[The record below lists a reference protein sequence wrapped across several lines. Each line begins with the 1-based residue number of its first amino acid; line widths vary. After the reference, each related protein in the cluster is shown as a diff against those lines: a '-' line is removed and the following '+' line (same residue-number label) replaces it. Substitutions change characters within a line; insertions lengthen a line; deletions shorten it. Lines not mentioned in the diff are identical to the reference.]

1 MNNKESEFVPLSEK
15 LSNPLPQKNSIIK
28 GNKIRNI
35 QTKLINIT
43 DKERNRESIT
53 DEQSDT
59 DSDNVYETES
69 KIEPILEDNKIIGIA
84 YTCRCGEESEIK
96 FNVENETTEND
107 IESATTENDIES
119 EPTENDVESATTEND
134 VESATTENDI
144 ESEPTEN
151 DVESET
157 TENDIESEPTE
168 NDVESE
174 TIENDIESDDVESN
188 TEEDTIIDK

>member
-96 FNVENETTEND
+96 FNVE
-107 IESATTENDIES
+107 
-119 EPTENDVESATTEND
+119 
-134 VESATTENDI
+134 
-144 ESEPTEN
+144 
-151 DVESET
+151 SET
-157 TENDIESEPTE
+157 IEN
-168 NDVESE
+168 NVESE
-174 TIENDIESDDVESN
+174 TIENNVESETIENNVESDDMESITREN
-188 TEEDTIIDK
+188 TIIDE

>member
-1 MNNKESEFVPLSEK
+1 MNSKESEFVPLSEK

-28 GNKIRNI
+28 GSKIRNL
-35 QTKLINIT
+35 QTKLINIS
-43 DKERNRESIT
+43 DKEKNRETIP

-59 DSDNVYETES
+59 DSDNVHETES

-119 EPTENDVESATTEND
+119 EPTEND
-134 VESATTENDI
+134 
-144 ESEPTEN
+144 
-151 DVESET
+151 
-157 TENDIESEPTE
+157 IESEPTE

-174 TIENDIESDDVESN
+174 TIENDIESETIENDIESETIENNVESETIENNVESDDVESN
-188 TEEDTIIDK
+188 TEEDTIIDE

>member
-1 MNNKESEFVPLSEK
+1 MNSKESEFVPLSEK

-28 GNKIRNI
+28 GSKIRNL
-35 QTKLINIT
+35 QTKLINIS
-43 DKERNRESIT
+43 DKERNRESIP

-96 FNVENETTEND
+96 FNVENET
-107 IESATTENDIES
+107 IENDIES

-134 VESATTENDI
+134 VEN
-144 ESEPTEN
+144 
-151 DVESET
+151 ET
-157 TENDIESEPTE
+157 TEN
-168 NDVESE
+168 NV
-174 TIENDIESDDVESN
+174 ESDDVESN
-188 TEEDTIIDK
+188 TVEDTIIDE

>member
-119 EPTENDVESATTEND
+119 EPTEND
-134 VESATTENDI
+134 
-144 ESEPTEN
+144 
-151 DVESET
+151 
-157 TENDIESEPTE
+157 IESEPTE

-174 TIENDIESDDVESN
+174 TIENDIESETIENDIESETIENDIESETIENNVESETIENNVESDDVESN